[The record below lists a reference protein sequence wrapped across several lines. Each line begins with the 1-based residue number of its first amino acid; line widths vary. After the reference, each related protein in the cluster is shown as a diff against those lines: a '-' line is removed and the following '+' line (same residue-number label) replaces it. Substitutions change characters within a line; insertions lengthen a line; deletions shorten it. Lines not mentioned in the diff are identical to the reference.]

1 MRADKEFKDYKE
13 KLASTSSDIS
23 VVEKLL
29 KATLSKIEQLNSKV
43 EQLPTWDVL
52 MEENEAGGQTVIIDQ
67 TDSEHKNTL
76 NKYIQ
81 QEAKKYVDSRI
92 ATDSEIEELLKSI

>member
-1 MRADKEFKDYKE
+1 M
-13 KLASTSSDIS
+13 
-23 VVEKLL
+23 VEKLL